1 MGDGHPVTRTPVTG
15 VVLRAEPEPSES
27 LPRARVHRLVAHTVP
42 VSSLDRAT
50 IDAAFSLFDSLYVG
64 TDRARFERDLHEK
77 QLVILLRDAG
87 DNSLRGFSTIHLGEV
102 AYGRRR
108 ARLVYSG
115 DTAIH
120 PAYWGQ
126 KCLQRAFATV
136 LMREKLRRPTRPV
149 LWFLISKGYKTYL
162 LLINHFPRSVPRG
175 DRPASDRLQATL
187 SVVAGAR
194 FGDAFD
200 PSRGVISHETPRE
213 RVRREVAP
221 IDRPL
226 LRDAH
231 VAFFVARNPGY
242 QRGDE
247 LACLAEVRAIDPM
260 RTFVRS
266 WWRARVRRGFG

>member
-1 MGDGHPVTRTPVTG
+1 MRSPVTG
-15 VVLRAEPEPSES
+15 VALRAEPEPTGS
-27 LPRARVHRLVAHTVP
+27 LPRAPVRVHRLVAHTVP
-42 VSSLDRAT
+42 VSSLNRAT
-50 IDAAFSLFDSLYVG
+50 IAAAFSLFESLYVG
-64 TDRARFERDLHEK
+64 TDRASFERDLHDK
-77 QLVILLRDAG
+77 QLVILLRDAV
-87 DNSLRGFSTIHLGEV
+87 DHSLRGFSTIHLGEV
-102 AYGRRR
+102 TYGRRR

-136 LMREKLRRPTRPV
+136 LMREKLRHPTRPV
-149 LWFLISKGYKTYL
+149 LWLLISKGYKTYL
-162 LLINHFPRSVPRG
+162 LLINHFPRSLPRA
-175 DRPASDRLQATL
+175 DRPAPGPLQATL
-187 SVVAGAR
+187 TAVAGAR

-200 PSRGVISHETPRE
+200 PIRGVISYETPRE

-226 LRDAH
+226 LRDAP

-247 LACLAEVRAIDPM
+247 LACLAEVRAIDPV
-260 RTFVRS
+260 RVFVRS

>member
-1 MGDGHPVTRTPVTG
+1 MRSSVTG
-15 VVLRAEPEPSES
+15 VGPRVEPETARSVP
-27 LPRARVHRLVAHTVP
+27 PTPVRARRLVAHTVP
-42 VSSLDRAT
+42 VGSLDRAT
-50 IDAAFSLFDSLYVG
+50 IDAAFSLFDSLYAG
-64 TDRARFERDLHEK
+64 TDRARFERDLHDK

-87 DNSLRGFSTIHLGEV
+87 DHVLRGFSTIHLREV
-102 AYGRRR
+102 AYGGRT

-126 KCLQRAFATV
+126 KCLQRAFASV
-136 LMREKLRRPTRPV
+136 LMREKLRHPTRPV

-162 LLINHFPRSVPRG
+162 LLVNHFPRSLPRG
-175 DRPASDRLQATL
+175 DRPAPARMQATL
-187 SVVAGAR
+187 DAVAETR

-200 PSRGVISHETPRE
+200 PVRGVVSYESPRE

-226 LRDAH
+226 LRNSH
-231 VAFFVARNPGY
+231 VAFFVSRNPGY

-247 LACLAEVRAIDPM
+247 LACLAEVRAIDM
-260 RTFVRS
+260 VKLFVRS
-266 WWRARVRRGFG
+266 WWRARVRRWPG

>member
-1 MGDGHPVTRTPVTG
+1 M
-15 VVLRAEPEPSES
+15 
-27 LPRARVHRLVAHTVP
+27 P

-50 IDAAFSLFDSLYVG
+50 IDAAFSLFDSLYAG
-64 TDRARFERDLHEK
+64 TDRARFERDLHDK

-87 DNSLRGFSTIHLGEV
+87 DHILRGFSTIHLGEV

-136 LMREKLRRPTRPV
+136 LMREKLRHPSRPL

-162 LLINHFPRSVPRG
+162 LLVNHFPRSLPRSG
-175 DRPASDRLQATL
+175 RPAPARLQETL
-187 SVVAGAR
+187 SAVAGER

-200 PSRGVISHETPRE
+200 PVRGVISYGTPRE
-213 RVRREVAP
+213 RVRHEVAP

-231 VAFFVARNPGY
+231 VAFFVTRNPGY

-247 LACLAEVRAIDPM
+247 LACLAEVRAIDPV
-260 RTFVRS
+260 RIFVRS